1 MNFPNESR
9 KHQVRKAVERRS
21 SLKIELQLIT
31 AIFIGGLVV
40 VTFLL
45 GYSLI
50 DEIWVDLDF
59 HPYTGMVFLIV
70 SSVGVLFLNRKN
82 V

>member
-1 MNFPNESR
+1 MNFKDESR
-9 KHQVRKAVERRS
+9 KHQVRKAVERRNS
-21 SLKIELQLIT
+21 IKLELQLLS

-40 VTFLL
+40 VIGLVSYAFV
-45 GYSLI
+45 
-50 DEIWVDLDF
+50 DEIWTDLDF
-59 HPYTGMVFLIV
+59 HPYTGMVFLVV